1 MTKYCNNCGS
11 KLIDN
16 PKFCQNCGNN
26 VNSEESELAKQNK
39 RQKVIASKQK
49 SFNSVN
55 IILLV
60 GLIGVIAIYFF
71 TIESKENKIIKE
83 QPIVVQEIDY
93 PSSPT
98 NMVNISSR
106 VENGKIIIPLDEVKE
121 GKFVSF
127 SYRGKNGSVPLL
139 AYLSEEGRVITAISM
154 CEPCNSTTFHIKG
167 NELVCN
173 SCGTTWEV
181 DNLEAI
187 SGSCGKYPPDPIPSV
202 VVENE
207 IQISEQNVTNW
218 RRRI

>member
-1 MTKYCNNCGS
+1 MSKYCNNCGS
-11 KLIDN
+11 KLIDK

-60 GLIGVIAIYFF
+60 GLLGVIAIYFF

-106 VENGKIIIPLDEVKE
+106 VENGKIIIPLDEVKK